1 MYYYIYDNF
10 VQDKDH
16 AKELAAVENRL
27 ADFGI
32 TGNIGRLSL
41 FRDAHE
47 LIHDEVKRGAK
58 TVVAVGNDGTLKK
71 VLEAVIATRVMLG
84 FIPLAEPCIFAK
96 LFGIPL
102 GVAAVDV
109 LARRTFLT
117 VDVGK
122 VNGRVFLSRLHIP
135 EGRCAIS
142 CEGRFRVETRSV
154 GSVQIKNTGWIEGEE
169 APEVGNPHDGYLE
182 AVIDAKEERGF
193 FRKPVWRR
201 SQLVI
206 KKAVIEAPGTT
217 PIAAFVDEEK
227 YAQQRFEISIL
238 PKRLRIIVG
247 KERMV

>member
-16 AKELAAVENRL
+16 VKELAAVENRL

-32 TGNIGRLSL
+32 TGTIGRLSL

-71 VLEAVIATRVMLG
+71 VLEAVIATRVTLG
-84 FIPLAEPCIFAK
+84 FIPLGEPCTFAK
-96 LFGIPL
+96 LFGIPI
-102 GVAAVDV
+102 GVAACDV
-109 LARRTFLT
+109 LARRTILT
-117 VDVGK
+117 LDVGK
-122 VNGRVFLSRLHIP
+122 VNGRIFLSRLRIP
-135 EGRCAIS
+135 EGMCTIS

-154 GSVQIKNTGWIEGEE
+154 GALQIKNIGWIDGEE
-169 APEVGNPHDGYLE
+169 APEIGNPVDGYLE
-182 AVIDAKEERGF
+182 AVIDAEEKQGWF
-193 FRKPVWRR
+193 KKPIMRR

-206 KKAVIEAPGTT
+206 KKAVIEASGTA
-217 PIAAFVDEEK
+217 PIAAFIDEEK

-238 PKRLRIIVG
+238 PKRLKMIVG